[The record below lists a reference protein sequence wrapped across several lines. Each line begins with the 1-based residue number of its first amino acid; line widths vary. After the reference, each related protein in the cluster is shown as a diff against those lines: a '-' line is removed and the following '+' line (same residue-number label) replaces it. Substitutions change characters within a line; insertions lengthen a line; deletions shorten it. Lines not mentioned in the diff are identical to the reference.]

1 MVYSYSP
8 PSQYSVNNGGVFCG
22 PPPEEETFEILN
34 NCAAGFNVRFGE
46 RTEKCALTGMAE
58 EVGAGNQV
66 TKSLSGVCG
75 QM

>member
-46 RTEKCALTGMAE
+46 RTEKCALTEQDA
-58 EVGAGNQV
+58 ACLR
-66 TKSLSGVCG
+66 KSFLPDSSVP
-75 QM
+75 QI